1 VTMSLFTLQSRCT
14 NPTKHPLHRPSV
26 DQTVKSKQPPIHRL
40 LPRIPIP
47 SVQESVE
54 MEHVSTT
61 PVVTATN
68 RVDRRIILSGY
79 GRFHL
84 VLSERQHFPV
94 ETSGFPESP
103 RSNRHLER
111 WNMCPPPRILPRIPT
126 QPVIDSTNR
135 VSVQRVGAKTH
146 L

>member
-1 VTMSLFTLQSRCT
+1 MGFFILKQVRVLTTSSTGSPRFIAPPHLGL
-14 NPTKHPLHRPSV
+14 PL
-26 DQTVKSKQPPIHRL
+26 I
-40 LPRIPIP
+40 
-47 SVQESVE
+47 EVE
-54 MEHVSTT
+54 LVSTV

-84 VLSERQHFPV
+84 VLSGRQHFSV

-103 RSNRHLER
+103 RFNRHLER

-126 QPVIDSTNR
+126 QTVIDSTNR